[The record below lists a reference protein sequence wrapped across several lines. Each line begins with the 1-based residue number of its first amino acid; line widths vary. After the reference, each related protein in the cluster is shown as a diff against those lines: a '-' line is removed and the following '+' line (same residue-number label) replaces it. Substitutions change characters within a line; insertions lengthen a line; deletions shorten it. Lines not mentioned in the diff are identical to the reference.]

1 MRSENKTTLPLL
13 ALIAVL
19 LCFGPQ
25 KCAAQDTPVVIDNAD
40 LWSHYIRPVKMI
52 HSQGAGGS
60 VILDVIVSAGGM
72 VESAHAID
80 GPKEFFSQAEQVER
94 NRQFKPFEQ
103 DGVAVRARI
112 KDWVQIVP
120 AEEWAA
126 RVPFPEPK
134 DLRSLRISL
143 KRTLCFGS
151 CPAYSVEIDGTGN
164 VTYRGEENVLITA
177 EHHAT
182 ISRQA
187 VSILLQAF
195 RDADYFSLRDG
206 YTQRVTDN
214 PTYTTSIQFDG
225 HKKSVVDYVGSG
237 VGMPDVVTE
246 LEDKI
251 DEIAETG
258 KWLHETGGTWPSL
271 LAEHWNF
278 RAYSEPNL
286 ALFASVVK
294 RGSEELIQSFLAA
307 GAPTLATSKDGD
319 SPLENA
325 SARGNLDLVRRM
337 LGDQAHVSARVL
349 ARSLRAAAH
358 SGNVDLMEFLIS
370 KGADVNGRNSG
381 NARDTVLIGAALSC
395 KKEAVEEI
403 LRYRPD
409 VNARDFNGNSAL
421 ARFLESCPS
430 TADIDDI
437 VELLASAGAN
447 VNLKNDQGR
456 TPLFSACWNDRAV
469 PLLVQAGADLN
480 ARDDNEQTALMHCV
494 RAEFAKAM
502 IAAGANLSARDRDG
516 HTAAEEAREMGITDK
531 AEVLDAAMK
540 GAKQ

>member
-1 MRSENKTTLPLL
+1 MGSEYKTTAPLL
-13 ALIAVL
+13 ALIAAF
-19 LCFGPQ
+19 LCFGTQ
-25 KCAAQDTPVVIDNAD
+25 KCAAQETPVAIENAD

-52 HSQGAGGS
+52 HSQGTGGS

-72 VESAHAID
+72 VESANAID
-80 GPKEFFSQAEQVER
+80 GPKKFFSQAEQVEHD
-94 NRQFKPFEQ
+94 RQFKPFEQ

-120 AEEWAA
+120 PEQWAA
-126 RVPFPEPK
+126 KMPFPEPK
-134 DLRSLRISL
+134 NLNTLRMSL
-143 KRTLCFGS
+143 KRSLCFGP
-151 CPAYSVEIDGTGN
+151 CPAYFVEIDGSGN
-164 VTYRGEENVLITA
+164 VVYRGEENVLITG

-195 RDADYFSLRDG
+195 RDADYFSLKDG
-206 YTQRVTDN
+206 YAQSVTDS
-214 PTYTTSIQFDG
+214 PPYTTSIQFDG

-251 DEIAETG
+251 DELADTG
-258 KWLHETGGTWPSL
+258 KWLHETSETWPSL
-271 LAEHWNF
+271 LSEHWNF
-278 RAYSEPNL
+278 RADTEQNL
-286 ALFASVVK
+286 ALFAGVVK
-294 RGSEELIQSFLAA
+294 WGSEELIQSFIAA
-307 GAPTLATSKDGD
+307 GAPTLATSNKGD

-337 LGDQAHVSARVL
+337 LGNQAHVSMRVL
-349 ARSLRAAAH
+349 FHSLRAAAQ
-358 SGNVDLMEFLIS
+358 SGNVDLMELLIS
-370 KGADVNGRNSG
+370 KGADVNGSNSG
-381 NARDTVLIGAALSC
+381 NDRDTVLIGAVLSC

-403 LRYRPD
+403 LRYHPD

-430 TADIDDI
+430 SADIDGI
-437 VELLASAGAN
+437 FELLASAGAS
-447 VNLKNDQGR
+447 VNLKNDQGQ
-456 TPLFSACWNDRAV
+456 TPLFAACWNDRAV
-469 PLLVQAGADLN
+469 PLLAQAGADLN
-480 ARDDNEQTALMHCV
+480 ARNDNGQTALMNCV

-516 HTAAEEAREMGITDK
+516 HTAAEEARDMGIIDK
-531 AEVLDAAMK
+531 ADVLDAAMK
-540 GAKQ
+540 VAKQ